1 MRAAVK
7 LAIAYLRAGKIY
19 LHPESRTIKG
29 FWITCEPILVTSES
43 DKSLGGQILQILA
56 KSTENIPDPEVR
68 GSASKSW
75 NGAKAL
81 LKTAGSRSY
90 EAFAESAICVGILF
104 DGTEVVFTPTLNG
117 GYRIYVKSAIHLRL
131 GAGAWKVRWALE
143 SDGGDLPLTQIGRQS
158 TPSRTGSESLQPHQ
172 TLDPMQSTRYPFGKK
187 VVPHPPGAIGS
198 IAGQKAAEPSR
209 PDPVAT
215 AARTARSCQRGIEP
229 TPRDTER
236 PAQRCR
242 RPDPGASR

>member
-7 LAIAYLRAGKIY
+7 LAVAYLRAGKIY

-117 GYRIYVKSAIHLRL
+117 GYRRRFLYLKTKIRCKPIESEVA
-131 GAGAWKVRWALE
+131 AGL
-143 SDGGDLPLTQIGRQS
+143 
-158 TPSRTGSESLQPHQ
+158 
-172 TLDPMQSTRYPFGKK
+172 
-187 VVPHPPGAIGS
+187 
-198 IAGQKAAEPSR
+198 IAAFEACE
-209 PDPVAT
+209 
-215 AARTARSCQRGIEP
+215 
-229 TPRDTER
+229 
-236 PAQRCR
+236 
-242 RPDPGASR
+242 